1 MMEHQPATAGTVD
14 GEVLAPTPVG
24 QRIRARRLELG
35 LSQAEIAE
43 GMLSPSY
50 VSLVESGRRQPAASA
65 LAHVAERLKVDVE
78 YLRDGVDAS
87 VRTRARLALGRA
99 EKALYDGDIARAYEA
114 FTALDGDPGLND
126 EQARKA
132 RLGRALA
139 RERNGDL
146 EGALTILAELA
157 DEARQSPGVQP
168 WFDVALAMSRCY
180 REAGDIDM
188 AIQIG
193 EEAMRSAADLGLEL
207 TDEFIRLG
215 STVLGAYYFRGDTVR
230 SKALAEE
237 LISLADKAGAPH
249 TRGAAYWNASIV
261 AESRGD
267 LAQALSLVDRA
278 LAMFGES
285 DDRRNLLRLRT
296 TYAWLLMQGD
306 EPQSQQALD
315 LLDGMSSE
323 ISVHGGAVDVAY
335 YDTERARALLG
346 LGRLGEASESL
357 HKALEELGDKSR
369 LEAAATKLLL
379 ARVLQRQGEI
389 DRSIAEGREAAV
401 MLESMGTSRAAAA
414 GWRQLA
420 DLYRDFGHTDDA
432 LDAYDRALRAVRV
445 VPATAVGVSAVVPSG
460 GLAQAKTDELAR
472 A

>member
-1 MMEHQPATAGTVD
+1 
-14 GEVLAPTPVG
+14 
-24 QRIRARRLELG
+24 
-35 LSQAEIAE
+35 
-43 GMLSPSY
+43 MLSPSY

-65 LAHVAERLKVDVE
+65 LAHIAERLRIDVE

-99 EKALYDGDIARAYEA
+99 EKALRDGEADRAYRE
-114 FTALDGDPGLND
+114 FTTLVGDPGLND
-126 EQARKA
+126 EQSRKA

-139 RERNGDL
+139 RERTGDL
-146 EGALTILAELA
+146 EGALEILSELA

-180 REAGDIDM
+180 REAGDFDL

-193 EEAMRSAADLGLEL
+193 EEAMRSADELGLKHS
-207 TDEFIRLG
+207 DEYIRLG
-215 STVLGAYYFRGDTVR
+215 CTVLGAYHTRGDLLR
-230 SKALAEE
+230 SMGLAAE
-237 LISLADKAGAPH
+237 LIKLADESGAPH

-285 DDRRNLLRLRT
+285 DDRRNLARLRIA
-296 TYAWLLMQGD
+296 YAWLLMQGP
-306 EPQSQQALD
+306 EPRAEEALA
-315 LLDGMSSE
+315 LLDRIRDE
-323 ISVHGGAVDVAY
+323 IATHGGAVDVAY
-335 YDTERARALLG
+335 HDTERARALLK
-346 LGRLGEASESL
+346 LGRLDEASASIET
-357 HKALEELGDKSR
+357 ALVGLGDQPR
-369 LEAAATKLLL
+369 IETANAKLLL
-379 ARVLQRQGEI
+379 AQVLHGLGRVDESVEQ
-389 DRSIAEGREAAV
+389 AEVASS
-401 MLESMGTSRAAAA
+401 MLVSMGASRAAAS

-420 DLYRDFGHTDDA
+420 DLYREIGRTDDA

-445 VPATAVGVSAVVPSG
+445 VPAASVGLVVETQDG
-460 GLAQAKTDELAR
+460 NVVELDRDELAK